1 MATKI
6 VNGVRY
12 HLSKA
17 EENARNEEV
26 GAYNLRKQP
35 TKPINQYNL
44 RIALLKAGV
53 LAKVSIEIAKL
64 TKAAR
69 EEAEVY
75 WGYSLTIDRE
85 WPILTTI
92 GLTTSEVDAIFTG

>member
-1 MATKI
+1 MRTKI
-6 VNGVRY
+6 VNNKRVP
-12 HLSKA
+12 LTQA
-17 EENARNEEV
+17 EEDQLTLDQSAPV
-26 GAYNLRKQP
+26 MLP
-35 TKPINQYNL
+35 PITQYNL

-85 WPILTTI
+85 WIILNSI